1 MLQEFVKSFP
11 LLSMA
16 LFSFVITLLST
27 IAYKKFTN
35 QQKMKELREKQK
47 EIQET
52 SKQFRNNPDKM
63 LELQQEM
70 MKLSGEQ
77 MRASMKITLITLLP
91 FLLIFNFLKNLYMDA
106 GVGDIMKWGI
116 NIPGLGTGGGWLLSY
131 LIFSIIFSMFLRKL
145 MKVY

>member
-11 LLSMA
+11 LLSMM
-16 LFSFVITLLST
+16 LFSLVITLLST

-52 SKQFRNNPDKM
+52 SKQFRNDPKKM

-70 MKLSGEQ
+70 MRLSGEQ

-91 FLLIFNFLKNLYMDA
+91 FILIFNFLKNLYTDA
-106 GVGDIMKWGI
+106 EVGNIIDWGVRVPLFD
-116 NIPGLGTGGGWLLSY
+116 TGAGWLLSY
-131 LIFSIIFSMFLRKL
+131 LIFSIIFSMILRKI